1 VFRMTEDPLAILRAG
16 LALQLTGFA
25 VFGFLR

>member
-1 VFRMTEDPLAILRAG
+1 VSHMTADPLRILRAG

-25 VFGFLR
+25 VLVFLR